1 MRKGAI
7 LFTTLVLVLL
17 FSTITF
23 AETVIVVGTG
33 SSKGFYTTKALPKIA
48 QQTKSWGVKLEAKPG
63 GSRINIKR
71 LLSGEIQVAMVQ
83 FDAVI
88 DADNPNLIII
98 GFMHE
103 EVIHALTLWDHK
115 INEFSD
121 VKEGYKVGVGKP
133 TGGSALTWD
142 VWKGAVKKLEKVETV
157 PVQGTRA
164 IASLES
170 GDIDLFFSVT
180 GMGDKY
186 FKQANNTAKK
196 FKLVEIDFGALK
208 KLKYKKTRVYNDFE
222 IESKYYPNLIKGMGD
237 PDVLTVKA
245 CLVTTADWADEN
257 EDTFEVIAD
266 AVNAARP
273 GIIAA
278 SLPTLK

>member
-1 MRKGAI
+1 MLKKMLIA
-7 LFTTLVLVLL
+7 LVVLGL
-17 FSTITF
+17 SIGVSFAKETI
-23 AETVIVVGTG
+23 IVGTG
-33 SSKGFYTTKALPKIA
+33 SSKGFYTTKAFPKIA

-71 LLSGEIQVAMVQ
+71 LLAGEIQAAMVQ

-88 DADNPNLIII
+88 DADNQHILIV
-98 GFMHE
+98 GFLHD
-103 EVIHALTLWDHK
+103 EVIHALTMWDSS
-115 INEFSD
+115 IDEFSD
-121 VKEGYKVGVGKP
+121 IKEGKKVGIGKP

-142 VWKGAVKKLEKVETV
+142 VWTKAVKQLQKVETV

-164 IASLES
+164 IAALEA
-170 GDIDLFFSVT
+170 GDIDMFFSVT

-186 FKQANNTAKK
+186 FKQANSQKKK
-196 FKLVEIDFGALK
+196 FKLVELDFGALK
-208 KLKYKKTRVYNDFE
+208 KIKYKKNAVYHPFE
-222 IESKYYPNLIKGMGD
+222 IESKNYPNLIRGMSD

-245 CLVTTADWADEN
+245 CLVTTTDWADEN

-266 AVNAARP
+266 AVNAARA

-278 SLPTLK
+278 SKPKL

>member
-1 MRKGAI
+1 MKKRII
-7 LFTTLVLVLL
+7 LFTTLTFALL
-17 FSTITF
+17 FSTISF

-33 SSKGFYTTKALPKIA
+33 SPKGFYTTKALPKIA
-48 QQTKSWGVKLEAKPG
+48 QQTKSWDVKLEAKPG

-71 LLSGEIQVAMVQ
+71 LLDGEIPVAMCQ

-121 VKEGYKVGVGKP
+121 IKEGMKVGIGKP

-142 VWKGAVKKLEKVETV
+142 VWTRSVEKLKKVETV

-164 IASLES
+164 IASLEA

-186 FKQANNTAKK
+186 FKQADSTKKK
-196 FKLVEIDFGALK
+196 FKLVEIDFGVLK
-208 KLKYKKTRVYNDFE
+208 KLRYKKTRVYNDFE
-222 IESKYYPNLIKGMGD
+222 IESKYYPNLIKSIGD

-245 CLVTTADWADEN
+245 CLVTTVEWADSN
-257 EDTFEVIAD
+257 EDTFEIIAD

-278 SLPTLK
+278 SLPNQN

>member
-1 MRKGAI
+1 MLIA
-7 LFTTLVLVLL
+7 LFVLVL
-17 FSTITF
+17 STGLSF
-23 AETVIVVGTG
+23 AADEEIIVGTG
-33 SSKGFYTTKALPKIA
+33 SLKGFYTTKAFPKIA
-48 QQTKSWGVKLEAKPG
+48 QQTKAWGIKLKAKPG

-71 LLSGEIQVAMVQ
+71 LLSGEIQAAMVQ

-88 DADNPNLIII
+88 DADNQSILII
-98 GFMHE
+98 GFLHD
-103 EVIHALTLWDHK
+103 EVIHALTMWDSK

-121 VKEGYKVGVGKP
+121 IKEGKKVGIGKP

-142 VWKGAVKKLEKVETV
+142 VWTKSVKQLQKVETV

-164 IASLES
+164 IAALEA
-170 GDIDLFFSVT
+170 GDIDMFFSVT

-186 FKQANNTAKK
+186 FKQANSQKKK
-196 FKLVEIDFGALK
+196 FKLVELDFGALK
-208 KLKYKKTRVYNDFE
+208 KIKYKKNQVYTPFE
-222 IESKYYPNLIKGMGD
+222 IESKNYPNLIRGMSD

-245 CLVTTADWADEN
+245 CLVTTTDWADEN

-266 AVNAARP
+266 AVNAARA

-278 SLPTLK
+278 SKPKL